1 MVVSFTGHRPDK
13 ITGWA
18 HSPEVVERT
27 IREAVAREIVRQCE
41 CGAEEFVS
49 GMAPG
54 FDLWAADE
62 VDRLRKEGV
71 ISPATRLT
79 LAIPYP
85 HFERS
90 FEVAHHPLYNH
101 IVEVADEVVYVSQH
115 YHKGCYAM
123 RNDFLVER
131 ADTLIAYYEGIE
143 GGTRYT
149 LRKGQRKG
157 CRCINLHQGDL
168 F

>member
-1 MVVSFTGHRPDK
+1 MVVCFTGHRPEK
-13 ITGWA
+13 ISGWA
-18 HSPEVVERT
+18 HSPEVVEQT
-27 IREAVAREIVRQCE
+27 IRRAVAEEIVRQSE
-41 CGAEEFVS
+41 QGAEEFIS

-62 VDRLRKEGV
+62 VVRLRSEGV
-71 ISPATRLT
+71 ISPATKLT

-90 FEVAHHPLYNH
+90 FDSQHHPLYNH
-101 IVEVADEVVYVSQH
+101 LVECADEVLFVSPH

-123 RNDFLVER
+123 RNDLLAER
-131 ADTLIAYYEGIE
+131 ADTLVAYYEGTE

-149 LRKGQRKG
+149 LRRGQRLGRK
-157 CRCINLHQGDL
+157 CVNLHQGDL

>member
-1 MVVSFTGHRPDK
+1 MVVCFTGHRPDK
-13 ITGWA
+13 ISDWA
-18 HSPEVVERT
+18 HNPKVVEQT
-27 IREAVAREIVRQCE
+27 IRRAVAEEIVRQSRE
-41 CGAEEFVS
+41 GAEEFIS

-62 VDRLRKEGV
+62 VVRLRQSGL
-71 ISPATRLT
+71 ISPTTKLT

-90 FEVAHHPLYNH
+90 FDTSHHPLYNH
-101 IVEVADEVVYVSQH
+101 IMEQADEIVYVSQH

-123 RNDFLVER
+123 RNDFLAER
-131 ADTLIAYYEGIE
+131 ADTLIAYYEGTE
-143 GGTRYT
+143 GGTHYT
-149 LRKGQRKG
+149 LRKGMAKG
-157 CRCINLHQGDL
+157 CRCVNLLQGDL

>member
-41 CGAEEFVS
+41 CGAKEFVS

-101 IVEVADEVVYVSQH
+101 IVEVAEEVVYVSQH

>member
-13 ITGWA
+13 ISDWA
-18 HSPEVVERT
+18 HNPESVEQT
-27 IREAVAREIVRQCE
+27 IRRAVAEEIVRQNE
-41 CGAEEFVS
+41 EGAEEFIS

-62 VDRLRKEGV
+62 VLRLRQSGQITPSTKL
-71 ISPATRLT
+71 I

-90 FEVAHHPLYNH
+90 FDASHHQLYH
-101 IVEVADEVVYVSQH
+101 RIVEQADVTIYVSPR

-123 RNDFLVER
+123 RNDFLAER
-131 ADTLIAYYEGIE
+131 ADTLIAYYEGTE

-149 LRKGQRKG
+149 LRKAMARG
-157 CRCINLHQGDL
+157 CRCVNLLQGGL

>member
-1 MVVSFTGHRPDK
+1 MIVSFTGHRPDK
-13 ITGWA
+13 IAGWA
-18 HSPEVVERT
+18 HAPEVVERT
-27 IREAVAREIVRQCE
+27 IREAVAREIVRQSE
-41 CGAEEFVS
+41 EGAVEFVS

-62 VDRLRKEGV
+62 VDRLRREGA
-71 ISPATRLT
+71 ISPATKLT

-85 HFERS
+85 RFERS
-90 FEVAHHPLYNH
+90 FEECYHPLYHH
-101 IVEVADEVVYVSQH
+101 IVEVADEVVFVSEH
-115 YHKGCYAM
+115 YHRGCFAM
-123 RNDFLVER
+123 RNDHLVER
-131 ADTLIAYYEGIE
+131 ADTLIAYYEGTE

-157 CRCINLHQGDL
+157 CKCINLHQGDL